1 MLYYV
6 FTFDNIYD
14 SFASQ
19 KDVFKNSAKT
29 IVKVSEY
36 NSLNR
41 SLF

>member
-19 KDVFKNSAKT
+19 KDVFKNSAKA
-29 IVKVSEY
+29 IVKVSKY
-36 NSLNR
+36 HFLTR
-41 SLF
+41 SLS